1 MNQRILRRVIPGLLT
16 VFPLC
21 GGSVVWAQVEAGG
34 EAATPQPPAG
44 FMEIVFSGGI
54 TGALIMV
61 VLIAL
66 SIVTAYLIIDHFLT
80 VRRKDLM
87 PPGLDEEVKNL
98 LVHGKIEEAQ
108 QACQQ
113 QPSLMAF
120 VLLHGIAELEYG
132 WTAVEKTLEDALAEQ
147 AARLFRKIE
156 YLNVI
161 GNLSPMVGLLGTVVG
176 IVMAFQQVAQSQGT
190 AGAAELASG
199 IYQALVTTVGGL
211 LVAIPALG
219 AFAVF
224 RNRID
229 QFVAESAFLAQRVFG
244 PLRKKKRSAEKNS

>member
-1 MNQRILRRVIPGLLT
+1 MKQMFIRRVTLVLVAALL
-16 VFPLC
+16 LG
-21 GGSVVWAQVEAGG
+21 GGSKLWAQGETEAEVSG
-34 EAATPQPPAG
+34 EQAPAG
-44 FMEIVFSGGI
+44 FLEIVFSGGI

-98 LVHGKIEEAQ
+98 LVNGKIEQAQ

-113 QPSLMAF
+113 QPSLLAF

-229 QFVAESAFLAQRVFG
+229 QFVAESAFLAQHVFG
-244 PLRKKKRSAEKNS
+244 PLRKKKRPTEKA